1 MKKPKILIVGPA
13 YPFRG
18 GIAHF
23 NNALAMAYSKL
34 DFNVQIFSFSLQYP
48 KFLFPGKSQYETGVA
63 PLGINIYSIINSINP
78 FNWINIA
85 RKINNERPEYI
96 IIRYWL
102 PFMAPCLGTIAR
114 LVSKKIKIIAITD
127 NIIPHEKRIGDHILT
142 KYFLKS
148 CDAFVTLSKS
158 VLNDLSQFVDTD
170 LKIFIP
176 HPIYNIFGDKI
187 AKKNALSNLGL
198 ADNKKYLLFFG
209 FIRKYK
215 GLDLLIKAL
224 SDSRLRKLDVKLI
237 IAGEFYDDQKDYLT
251 LINKL
256 DLRNQIIIN
265 SSFIPTEKV
274 KDFFCA
280 SDLVAQTYR
289 TATQSGVTQ
298 IAYHFERPMLVTDVG
313 GLSEIVSNQKVGY
326 VTAKDPKAI
335 ADAIND
341 FYINKK
347 ENEFVKNTI
356 EEKKRFSWDNFVNEI
371 ENLKEIL

>member
-1 MKKPKILIVGPA
+1 MKKRKILIVGPA

-48 KFLFPGKSQYETGVA
+48 KFLFPGKSQYENGVA

-85 RKINNERPEYI
+85 RKINNERPDYI

-158 VLNDLSQFVDTD
+158 VLKDLSQFVDTD
-170 LKIFIP
+170 LKVFIP
-176 HPIYNIFGDKI
+176 HPIYDIFGDKI
-187 AKKNALSNLGL
+187 SKKSALSNLGL
-198 ADNKKYLLFFG
+198 SDNKKYLLFFG

-224 SDSRLRKLDVKLI
+224 SDPRLRKLDVKLI
-237 IAGEFYDDQKDYLT
+237 IAGEFYDDQKEYLT

-356 EEKKRFSWDNFVNEI
+356 EEKKRFSWNNFVDEI

>member
-1 MKKPKILIVGPA
+1 MKKRKILIVGPA

-34 DFNVQIFSFSLQYP
+34 DFNVKIFSFSLQYP
-48 KFLFPGKSQYETGVA
+48 KFLFPGKSQYENGVA
-63 PLGINIYSIINSINP
+63 PLGTNIYSIINSINP

-158 VLNDLSQFVDTD
+158 VLKDLSQFVDTD
-170 LKIFIP
+170 LKVFIP
-176 HPIYNIFGDKI
+176 HPIYDIFGDKI
-187 AKKNALSNLGL
+187 SKKSALSNLGL

-237 IAGEFYDDQKDYLT
+237 IAGEFYDDQKEYLT

-313 GLSEIVSNQKVGY
+313 GLSEIVPNQKVGY

-347 ENEFVKNTI
+347 ENEFVNNTI
-356 EEKKRFSWDNFVNEI
+356 EEKKRFSWNNFVKEI

>member
-1 MKKPKILIVGPA
+1 LKKPKILIVGPA

-85 RKINNERPEYI
+85 RKINNERPDYI

-158 VLNDLSQFVDTD
+158 VLKDLSQFVDTD
-170 LKIFIP
+170 LKVFIP
-176 HPIYNIFGDKI
+176 HPIYDIFGDKI
-187 AKKNALSNLGL
+187 SKKSALSNLGL

-237 IAGEFYDDQKDYLT
+237 IAGEFYDDQKEYLT

-356 EEKKRFSWDNFVNEI
+356 EEKKRFSWNNFVNEI

>member
-1 MKKPKILIVGPA
+1 MKKRKILIVGPA

-34 DFNVQIFSFSLQYP
+34 DFNVKIFSFSLQYP
-48 KFLFPGKSQYETGVA
+48 KFLFPGKSQYENGVA
-63 PLGINIYSIINSINP
+63 PIGINIYSIVNSINP

-158 VLNDLSQFVDTD
+158 VLKDLSQFVDTD
-170 LKIFIP
+170 LKVFIP
-176 HPIYNIFGDKI
+176 HPIYDIFGDKI
-187 AKKNALSNLGL
+187 AKKSALSNLGL

-237 IAGEFYDDQKDYLT
+237 IAGEFYDDPKEYLT

-256 DLRNQIIIN
+256 DLKNQIIIN
-265 SSFIPTEKV
+265 SSFVPTEKV

-280 SDLVAQTYR
+280 SDLIAQTYR

-313 GLSEIVSNQKVGY
+313 GLSEIVPNQKVGY

-335 ADAIND
+335 ADAIYD

-356 EEKKRFSWDNFVNEI
+356 EEKKRFSWNNFVKEI

>member
-1 MKKPKILIVGPA
+1 MKKRKILIVGPA

-85 RKINNERPEYI
+85 RKINNERPDYI

-158 VLNDLSQFVDTD
+158 VLKDLSQFVDTD
-170 LKIFIP
+170 LKVFIP
-176 HPIYNIFGDKI
+176 HPIYDIFGDKI
-187 AKKNALSNLGL
+187 SKKSALSNLGL

-237 IAGEFYDDQKDYLT
+237 IAGEFYDDQKEYLT

-356 EEKKRFSWDNFVNEI
+356 EEKKRFSWNNFVNEI

>member
-1 MKKPKILIVGPA
+1 MKKRKILIVGPA

-48 KFLFPGKSQYETGVA
+48 KFLFPGKSQYENGVA

-85 RKINNERPEYI
+85 RKINNERPDYI

-158 VLNDLSQFVDTD
+158 VLKDLSQFVDTD
-170 LKIFIP
+170 LKVFIP
-176 HPIYNIFGDKI
+176 HPIYDIFGDKI
-187 AKKNALSNLGL
+187 SKKSALSNLGL

-237 IAGEFYDDQKDYLT
+237 IAGEFYDNQKEYLT
-251 LINKL
+251 LINEL

-356 EEKKRFSWDNFVNEI
+356 EEKKRFSWNNFVNEI

>member
-1 MKKPKILIVGPA
+1 MKKRKILIVGPA

-23 NNALAMAYSKL
+23 NNALAIAYSKL

-48 KFLFPGKSQYETGVA
+48 KFLFPGKSQYENGVA

-85 RKINNERPEYI
+85 RKINNERPDYI

-158 VLNDLSQFVDTD
+158 VLKDLSQFVDTD
-170 LKIFIP
+170 LKVFIP
-176 HPIYNIFGDKI
+176 HPIYDIFGDKI
-187 AKKNALSNLGL
+187 SKKIALSNLGL
-198 ADNKKYLLFFG
+198 ADNKKYILFFG

-237 IAGEFYDDQKDYLT
+237 IAGEFYDNQKEYLT
-251 LINKL
+251 LINEL

-356 EEKKRFSWDNFVNEI
+356 EEKKRFSWNNFVNEI

>member
-1 MKKPKILIVGPA
+1 MKKRKILIVGPA

-34 DFNVQIFSFSLQYP
+34 DFNVKIFSFSLQYP
-48 KFLFPGKSQYETGVA
+48 KFLFPGKSQYENGVA

-158 VLNDLSQFVDTD
+158 VLKDLSQFVDTD
-170 LKIFIP
+170 LKVFIP
-176 HPIYNIFGDKI
+176 HPIYDIFGDKI
-187 AKKNALSNLGL
+187 SKKSALSNLGL
-198 ADNKKYLLFFG
+198 SDNKKYLLFFG

-237 IAGEFYDDQKDYLT
+237 IAGEFYDDQKEYLT

-313 GLSEIVSNQKVGY
+313 GLSEIVPNQKVGY

-356 EEKKRFSWDNFVNEI
+356 EEKKRFSWNNFVKEI

>member
-1 MKKPKILIVGPA
+1 MKKRKILIVGPA

-23 NNALAMAYSKL
+23 NNALALAYSKL
-34 DFNVQIFSFSLQYP
+34 DFNVKIFSFSLQYP
-48 KFLFPGKSQYETGVA
+48 KFLFPGKSQYENGVA

-85 RKINNERPEYI
+85 RKINNERPDYI

-158 VLNDLSQFVDTD
+158 VLKDLSQFVDTD
-170 LKIFIP
+170 LKVFIP
-176 HPIYNIFGDKI
+176 HPIYDIFGDKI
-187 AKKNALSNLGL
+187 SKKSALSNLGL
-198 ADNKKYLLFFG
+198 SDNKKYLLFFG

-224 SDSRLRKLDVKLI
+224 SDPRLRKLDVKLI
-237 IAGEFYDDQKDYLT
+237 IAGEFYDDQKEYLT

-356 EEKKRFSWDNFVNEI
+356 EEKKRFSWNNFVDEI

>member
-1 MKKPKILIVGPA
+1 MKKRKILIVGPA

-34 DFNVQIFSFSLQYP
+34 DFNVKIFSFSLQYP
-48 KFLFPGKSQYETGVA
+48 KFLFPGKSQYENGVA

-85 RKINNERPEYI
+85 RKINNERPDYI

-158 VLNDLSQFVDTD
+158 VLKDLSQFVDTD
-170 LKIFIP
+170 LKVFIP
-176 HPIYNIFGDKI
+176 HPIYDIFGDKI
-187 AKKNALSNLGL
+187 SKKSALSNLGL

-237 IAGEFYDDQKDYLT
+237 IAGEFYDDQKEYLT

-356 EEKKRFSWDNFVNEI
+356 EEKKRFSWNNFVNEI

>member
-85 RKINNERPEYI
+85 RKINNERPDYI

-158 VLNDLSQFVDTD
+158 VLKDLSQFVDTD
-170 LKIFIP
+170 LKVFIP
-176 HPIYNIFGDKI
+176 HPIYDIFGDKI
-187 AKKNALSNLGL
+187 SKKSALSNLGL

-237 IAGEFYDDQKDYLT
+237 IAGEFYDDQKEYLT

-313 GLSEIVSNQKVGY
+313 GLSEIVANQKVGY

-356 EEKKRFSWDNFVNEI
+356 EEKKRFSWNNFVNEI

>member
-1 MKKPKILIVGPA
+1 LKKRKILIVGPA

-48 KFLFPGKSQYETGVA
+48 KFLFPGKSQYENGVA

-85 RKINNERPEYI
+85 RKINNERPDYI

-158 VLNDLSQFVDTD
+158 VLKDLSQFVDTD
-170 LKIFIP
+170 LKVFIP
-176 HPIYNIFGDKI
+176 HPIYDIFGDKI
-187 AKKNALSNLGL
+187 SKKSALSNLGL

-237 IAGEFYDDQKDYLT
+237 IAGEFYDNQKEYLT
-251 LINKL
+251 LINEL

-356 EEKKRFSWDNFVNEI
+356 EEKKRFSWNNFVNEI

>member
-1 MKKPKILIVGPA
+1 LKKRKILIVGPA

-48 KFLFPGKSQYETGVA
+48 KFLFPGKSQYENGVA

-85 RKINNERPEYI
+85 RKINNERPDYI

-158 VLNDLSQFVDTD
+158 VLKDLSQFVDTD
-170 LKIFIP
+170 LKVFIP
-176 HPIYNIFGDKI
+176 HPIYDIFGDKI
-187 AKKNALSNLGL
+187 SKKSALSNLGL

-237 IAGEFYDDQKDYLT
+237 IAGEFYDDQKEYLT

-313 GLSEIVSNQKVGY
+313 GLSEIVPNQKVGY

-356 EEKKRFSWDNFVNEI
+356 EEKKRFSWNNFVKEI